1 MLSIINSKEV
11 QIIKGSGSPTK
22 RQTSWLCSWKCS
34 WSRQSVSWVWK
45 PGEDSV
51 MGWGQNEGNVEVNTQ
66 GMLKLRR
73 ESGLAGTWATNGEKR
88 GREGGRAR
96 EGAQRSS

>member
-34 WSRQSVSWVWK
+34 WRRRSVSWVWK

-51 MGWGQNEGNVEVNTQ
+51 MGWGQNEGKVEVNMQ
-66 GMLKLRR
+66 GMLEL
-73 ESGLAGTWATNGEKR
+73 
-88 GREGGRAR
+88 
-96 EGAQRSS
+96 